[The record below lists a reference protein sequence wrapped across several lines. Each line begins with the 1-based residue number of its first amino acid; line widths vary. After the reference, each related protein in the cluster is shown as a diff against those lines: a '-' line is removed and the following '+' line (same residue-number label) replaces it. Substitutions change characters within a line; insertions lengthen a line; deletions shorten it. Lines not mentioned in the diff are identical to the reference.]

1 MQVVSKTNGRRR
13 NITLA
18 LLMAV
23 ASTTATGVLAEE
35 EAGLLDVLDFD
46 ISAAWDSRYVSEG
59 RDNLAGDSLAGT
71 TIEAAYEGLSVN
83 VWYASSPD
91 TDYREVNVGTAYTL
105 EWNDWEAYVSYTFL
119 RFLSDKEND
128 NEIGAGL
135 SYSGLPAG
143 FAAGVDGYYSFD
155 AEGAFFETYI
165 NRECE
170 VADWLTLTPA
180 AVMGWNA
187 GYMADGHDGANHF
200 ALVLEAAVPLKT
212 GLELSGNI
220 AYSFA
225 INDNADKYAD
235 DEGLR
240 SMFYGGV
247 ALRASF

>member
-1 MQVVSKTNGRRR
+1 MMLVSKTDRRGR

-18 LLMAV
+18 VLMAV
-23 ASTTATGVLAEE
+23 AAMTATSVLAEE

-71 TIEAAYEGLSVN
+71 TIEAAYKGLSVN

-105 EWNDWEAYVSYTFL
+105 EWDEWEAYVSYTFL

-128 NEIGAGL
+128 NEVGAGL

-143 FAAGVDGYYSFD
+143 FTAGVDGYYSFD

-165 NRECE
+165 DREYE

-180 AVMGWNA
+180 VVMGWNA
-187 GYMADGHDGANHF
+187 GYMADGHDGANHL
-200 ALVLEAAVPLKT
+200 ALVLEAAVPLKA

-225 INDNADKYAD
+225 INDNADKYEED
-235 DEGLR
+235 DVLR
-240 SMFYGGV
+240 SMFYAGV
-247 ALRASF
+247 ALNVSF